1 MVVTDSIFAHNPAK
15 IDLKFCN
22 KEIEM
27 KRKYVDEMADKIAE
41 LKQEIDKYL
50 NRPGEGKMKE
60 ILHHQF
66 ALSEKDTR
74 EFIRIIEDMICGA
87 SFEDL
92 PEDWFFEKRFPRRE
106 KTSKGKIIRNGRSKK
121 PFRKPMYRFKSR
133 KEESLEIRR
142 EHEEVKNKIKQFWK
156 LSDNVKNRVL
166 ERWPEEYCD
175 FLLKTKIIDDG
186 DEIHEKFSA
195 AYIANIILSK
205 RWDLSTKTIETY
217 IKPHKN
223 LLFPRS

>member
-1 MVVTDSIFAHNPAK
+1 
-15 IDLKFCN
+15 
-22 KEIEM
+22 M
-27 KRKYVDEMADKIAE
+27 KCPKCRKYQLSPRRVPSTDVMIDVCSMCKGTWFDEK
-41 LKQEIDKYL
+41 EIDKYL

-87 SFEDL
+87 SFEDI

-106 KTSKGKIIRNGRSKK
+106 QSSKGKIIRNGRSKK
-121 PFRKPMYRFKSR
+121 PFFEPMYRFKSR

-166 ERWPEEYCD
+166 ERWPEE
-175 FLLKTKIIDDG
+175 
-186 DEIHEKFSA
+186 EM
-195 AYIANIILSK
+195 
-205 RWDLSTKTIETY
+205 
-217 IKPHKN
+217 
-223 LLFPRS
+223 